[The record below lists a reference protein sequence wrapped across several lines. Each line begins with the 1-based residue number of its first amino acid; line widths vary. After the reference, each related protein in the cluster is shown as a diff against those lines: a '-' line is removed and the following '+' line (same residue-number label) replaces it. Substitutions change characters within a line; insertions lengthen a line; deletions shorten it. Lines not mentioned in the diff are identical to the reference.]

1 MLRAI
6 ALSLLVFCSVAIT
19 LPLADSFA
27 QGLSKNRAAASRSAR
42 RRHSRAWW
50 RRYRARLARRRA
62 AEVRARE
69 LAALRALEPVKV
81 EGFDRSKLSSNAV
94 AATGGVF
101 NDPSG
106 QWSMKLPRGWSN
118 RPAMQNGE
126 MRFRVFERSGK
137 PVGQAAFGFVTSAQ
151 APSDAMLSARQRKQM
166 LAGVPYSEL
175 RRSVIDRMV
184 SSNGFVTND
193 FEREIAGRRVF
204 IVLAQTA
211 ASSDGR
217 TPEQFLT
224 FYFTEFNGRIYSL
237 GVAAP
242 RENADR
248 LNADAE
254 LLLDSLRTGNR

>member
-1 MLRAI
+1 
-6 ALSLLVFCSVAIT
+6 V
-19 LPLADSFA
+19 
-27 QGLSKNRAAASRSAR
+27 
-42 RRHSRAWW
+42 
-50 RRYRARLARRRA
+50 
-62 AEVRARE
+62 
-69 LAALRALEPVKV
+69 PV
-81 EGFDRSKLSSNAV
+81 ESFDRSKTSSNAV

-126 MRFRVFERSGK
+126 MRFRVFEKGGT
-137 PVGQAAFGFVTSAQ
+137 PVGQAAFGYVANAQ
-151 APSDAMLSARQRKQM
+151 APNDALLGARQRKQM
-166 LAGVPYSEL
+166 LAGVPFSDL

-184 SSNGFVTND
+184 SLKGFVTND
-193 FEREIAGRRVF
+193 FVREISGRQVF
-204 IVLAQTA
+204 IVVAQIS

-254 LLLDSLRTGNR
+254 QLLNSLRTGNR